1 MDLIN
6 PNILWPVIN
15 MTGLEEE
22 FDFVDNKIDKGE
34 MVRTR
39 KPVKMYDESLFY
51 YMGYSDFG
59 LSNLRDGTYVIF
71 NDDDYMMSV
80 EQFLMEQMENDL
92 IGMATIKGG
101 KTLE

>member
-39 KPVKMYDESLFY
+39 KPVKMYDESLLY
-51 YMGYSDFG
+51 YMEYSDFG

-71 NDDDYMMSV
+71 NDDNYIMTV
-80 EQFLMEQMENDL
+80 EEFIEEQLESDL
-92 IGMATIKGG
+92 VVIATIRAG
-101 KTLE
+101 KTSE

>member
-1 MDLIN
+1 MIN

-39 KPVKMYDESLFY
+39 KPVKMYDESLLY
-51 YMGYSDFG
+51 YMEYSDFG

-71 NDDDYMMSV
+71 NDDNYIMTV
-80 EQFLMEQMENDL
+80 EEFIEEQLESDL
-92 IGMATIKGG
+92 VVIATIRAG
-101 KTLE
+101 KTSE

>member
-1 MDLIN
+1 
-6 PNILWPVIN
+6 

-39 KPVKMYDESLFY
+39 KPVKMYDESLLY
-51 YMGYSDFG
+51 YMEYSDFG
-59 LSNLRDGTYVIF
+59 MSNLRDGTYVIF

>member
-1 MDLIN
+1 MIN

-39 KPVKMYDESLFY
+39 KPVKMYDESLLY
-51 YMGYSDFG
+51 YMEYSDFG
-59 LSNLRDGTYVIF
+59 MSNLRDGTYVIF

-92 IGMATIKGG
+92 VVIATIRAG
-101 KTLE
+101 KTSE

>member
-1 MDLIN
+1 
-6 PNILWPVIN
+6 

-39 KPVKMYDESLFY
+39 KPVEMYDESLLY
-51 YMGYSDFG
+51 YMEYSDFG
-59 LSNLRDGTYVIF
+59 MSNLRDGTYVIF

-92 IGMATIKGG
+92 VVIATIRAG
-101 KTLE
+101 KTSE

>member
-34 MVRTR
+34 MVRIR

-51 YMGYSDFG
+51 YMEYSDFG
-59 LSNLRDGTYVIF
+59 LSNLRDGTYVVF
-71 NDDDYMMSV
+71 NDDNYIMTV
-80 EQFLMEQMENDL
+80 EEFIEEQLENDL
-92 IGMATIKGG
+92 VVIATIRAG